1 MRLAVPANPPVAT
14 PPDGPEVQKRSRS
27 VQLYALLG
35 ALTTGKAQQI
45 VRALRTDR
53 NGYEAWRQIVE

>member
-1 MRLAVPANPPVAT
+1 MRQAVQANPPVT
-14 PPDGPEVQKRSRS
+14 IPPDKPEVQKRS